1 MAGVRSRSGGTPPQ
15 GTNCTLNRGRVN
27 TLENAAPRQFSA
39 DGPVGS
45 VVPIG
50 AGTAFALGTGNEN
63 PGQF

>member
-1 MAGVRSRSGGTPPQ
+1 MAGVRSRPGGTVPH
-15 GTNCTLNRGRVN
+15 GTNCTLNQSRVN
-27 TLENAAPRQFSA
+27 TLEIAAPRRFSA